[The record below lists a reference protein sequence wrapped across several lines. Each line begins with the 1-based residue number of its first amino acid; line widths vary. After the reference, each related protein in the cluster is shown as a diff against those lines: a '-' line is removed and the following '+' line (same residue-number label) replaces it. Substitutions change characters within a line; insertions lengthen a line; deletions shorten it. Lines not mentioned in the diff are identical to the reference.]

1 WTRDKVL
8 DLRDLLW
15 SFSINTSDA
24 TPEKAK
30 RRNLNFYSP
39 TTGTCQ
45 MSPFSSPVGH
55 SAQKPQNPPAQG
67 ELSGIA
73 KIILL
78 SKYWEWDLTMTLMI
92 VFQALEG
99 SRELENLLGVS
110 HSSCVLSA
118 ELQKTQELGEEKN
131 PLLINKLFNKEPFIT
146 LNKDPS
152 SCSLCPGFV
161 FCSAKMHQKCIQQGH
176 KSQANRGGKTWKSN
190 TFSYGNGG

>member
-1 WTRDKVL
+1 METGRQSLK
-8 DLRDLLW
+8 
-15 SFSINTSDA
+15 
-24 TPEKAK
+24 EKAK

-67 ELSGIA
+67 DEDVNNWNCFTFLHRFLELQSQVRSS
-73 KIILL
+73 L
-78 SKYWEWDLTMTLMI
+78 YWEWDLTMTLMI

-118 ELQKTQELGEEKN
+118 ELQKTQELDTREFFFPNSGI
-131 PLLINKLFNKEPFIT
+131 PA
-146 LNKDPS
+146 S
-152 SCSLCPGFV
+152 HAVG
-161 FCSAKMHQKCIQQGH
+161 
-176 KSQANRGGKTWKSN
+176 
-190 TFSYGNGG
+190 

>member
-1 WTRDKVL
+1 METGRQSLKEPA
-8 DLRDLLW
+8 
-15 SFSINTSDA
+15 DA

-67 ELSGIA
+67 DEDVNNWNCFTFLHRFLELQSQVRSSLPRIL
-73 KIILL
+73 KIRAN
-78 SKYWEWDLTMTLMI
+78 LTNLK
-92 VFQALEG
+92 ALEG

-118 ELQKTQELGEEKN
+118 ELQKTQELVSQAEKLQLLKANHGEV
-131 PLLINKLFNKEPFIT
+131 PARGKELFIT
-146 LNKDPS
+146 P
-152 SCSLCPGFV
+152 V
-161 FCSAKMHQKCIQQGH
+161 
-176 KSQANRGGKTWKSN
+176 
-190 TFSYGNGG
+190 

>member
-1 WTRDKVL
+1 MWQNISGSR
-8 DLRDLLW
+8 LRI
-15 SFSINTSDA
+15 SIKCSLNT
-24 TPEKAK
+24 PRLQQEYKW
-30 RRNLNFYSP
+30 RNLNFYSP

-45 MSPFSSPVGH
+45 MSPFSSPVVSEDVNNWNCFTFLH
-55 SAQKPQNPPAQG
+55 RFL
-67 ELSGIA
+67 ELQSQVRSS
-73 KIILL
+73 L
-78 SKYWEWDLTMTLMI
+78 YWEWDLTMTLMI

-152 SCSLCPGFV
+152 SCSLSKRLHLDCWAFLLLLEEVGLFV
-161 FCSAKMHQKCIQQGH
+161 CLAAGL
-176 KSQANRGGKTWKSN
+176 G
-190 TFSYGNGG
+190 